1 MSGSQSTYVERAI
14 TITIRLG
21 EGTFGDTGSNTVTL
35 EGLRVLATIE
45 KTAPPGFGRAEIRV
59 YGMTQ
64 SVMNQVST
72 LGVPFRMYRQG
83 NIVTVQAGQKGT
95 PLPVVWIGYILNA
108 WQVLEGAPDT
118 YFQIVSNAGVL
129 EAMVP
134 GAPLSF
140 PGPIDVASVMAGLA
154 TRMGRVFVNDGV
166 TAKLSGGYF
175 PGTAMAQAIAIARAA
190 GVEMEPGGGPGDTL
204 TIWPK
209 DRTRIGV
216 VPLISANTGMIGYPQ
231 YRDNAMAFRCL
242 FNPNIVRGGQ
252 ILMDSSLF
260 PSATS
265 SDQSP
270 EAVLRRG
277 GPNGYWYVNSPFILN
292 LSAQVPNG
300 PWFNECT
307 CSRALR
313 P

>member
-1 MSGSQSTYVERAI
+1 MSGTYVERAI
-14 TITIRLG
+14 TIVIQLG
-21 EGTFGDTGSNTVTL
+21 EGTFGQTGSNTVTL
-35 EGLRVLATIE
+35 EGLRVSATIE
-45 KTAPPGFGRAEIRV
+45 KVGPPGFGRAEIRV
-59 YGMTQ
+59 FGMTQ

-72 LGVPFRMYRQG
+72 LGVPFRMYRR
-83 NIVTVQAGQKGT
+83 NFVTVQAGEKGQ
-95 PLPVVWIGYILNA
+95 PLPVVWKGYILNA
-108 WQVLEGAPDT
+108 WQNLDGAPET

-129 EAMVP
+129 EALVP
-134 GAPLSF
+134 GQPLSF
-140 PGPIDVASVMAGLA
+140 PGPIDVASVMSGLA
-154 TRMGRVFVNDGV
+154 TRMGRLFVNDGV
-166 TAKLSGGYF
+166 TTKLSGGYF
-175 PGTAMAQAIAIARAA
+175 PGTAMQQAIAIARAA
-190 GVEMEPGGGPGDTL
+190 GIELEPGGSVGDTL

-209 DRTRIGV
+209 TQTRTGV
-216 VPLISANTGMIGYPQ
+216 VPLISASTGMVGYPQ

-265 SDQSP
+265 SDQSA

-292 LSAQVPNG
+292 LSAQLPNG
-300 PWFNECT
+300 PWFNECV
-307 CSRALR
+307 CSRVLQ

>member
-1 MSGSQSTYVERAI
+1 MSGTYVERAI
-14 TITIRLG
+14 TVTIQLG
-21 EGTFGDTGSNTVTL
+21 EGTFGQTGSNTVTL
-35 EGLRVLATIE
+35 EGLRVSATIE
-45 KTAPPGFGRAEIRV
+45 KVAPPGFGRAEIRV
-59 YGMTQ
+59 FGMTQ

-83 NIVTVQAGQKGT
+83 NIVTVQAGEKGQ
-95 PLPVVWIGYILNA
+95 PLPVVWKGYILNA
-108 WQVLEGAPDT
+108 WQNLDGAPET

-129 EAMVP
+129 EALVP
-134 GAPLSF
+134 GQPLSF
-140 PGPIDVASVMAGLA
+140 SGTIDVASVMSGLA
-154 TRMGRVFVNDGV
+154 TRMGRLFVNDGV
-166 TAKLSGGYF
+166 TTKLSGGYF
-175 PGTAMAQAIAIARAA
+175 PGTAMQQAIAIARAA
-190 GVEMEPGGGPGDTL
+190 GIELEPGGSVGDTL

-209 DRTRIGV
+209 TQTRTGV
-216 VPLISANTGMIGYPQ
+216 VPLISASTGMVGYPQ
-231 YRDNAMAFRCL
+231 YRDNAMGFRCL

-265 SDQSP
+265 SDQSA

-292 LSAQVPNG
+292 LSAQLPNG
-300 PWFNECT
+300 PWFNECV
-307 CSRALR
+307 CSRVLQ

>member
-1 MSGSQSTYVERAI
+1 MSGTYVERAI
-14 TITIRLG
+14 TIVIQLG
-21 EGTFGDTGSNTVTL
+21 EGTFGQTGSNTVTL
-35 EGLRVLATIE
+35 EGLRVSATIE
-45 KTAPPGFGRAEIRV
+45 KVAPPGFGRAEIRV
-59 YGMTQ
+59 FGMTQ

-83 NIVTVQAGQKGT
+83 NIVTVQAGERGK
-95 PLPVVWIGYILNA
+95 PLPVVWKGYILNA
-108 WQVLEGAPDT
+108 WQNLDGAPET

-129 EAMVP
+129 EALVP
-134 GAPLSF
+134 GQPLSF
-140 PGPIDVASVMAGLA
+140 PGPIDVASVMSGLA
-154 TRMGRVFVNDGV
+154 TRMGRLFVNDGV
-166 TAKLSGGYF
+166 TTKLSGGYF

-190 GVEMEPGGGPGDTL
+190 GIELEPGGSVGDTL

-209 DRTRIGV
+209 TQTRTGV
-216 VPLISANTGMIGYPQ
+216 VPLISASTGMVGYPQ

-252 ILMDSSLF
+252 ILMDSSIF

-265 SDQSP
+265 SDQST

-292 LSAQVPNG
+292 LSAQLPNG
-300 PWFNECT
+300 PWFNECV
-307 CSRALR
+307 CSRVLQ